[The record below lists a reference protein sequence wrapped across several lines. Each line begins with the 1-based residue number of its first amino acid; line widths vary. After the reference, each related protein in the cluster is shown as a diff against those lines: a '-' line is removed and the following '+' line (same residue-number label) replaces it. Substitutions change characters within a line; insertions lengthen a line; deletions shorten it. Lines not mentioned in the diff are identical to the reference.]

1 MIKIYSDKKFLTRK
15 NVFPC
20 VMFGSVLIFVL
31 IETLYFKENVGLLSF
46 IIAVPVFI
54 SSILKML
61 SNGLESIN
69 DKLTNFIE
77 RIKSWPEITY
87 EMLDAV
93 RLASRK
99 EKNEIIENLT
109 KDDNLR
115 EALEQYKKAFSIRQ
129 KIRKARRILLFLYYL
144 LLMLTLVLLF
154 LREDV
159 YLVLSQI
166 FSETNTEIL
175 AIWSF
180 VVILFEIMM
189 KDVIEDLFVSLT
201 HKLIGINYDYY

>member
-1 MIKIYSDKKFLTRK
+1 MIKIYSDKKFLIRK

-54 SSILKML
+54 SSILKTF

-69 DKLTNFIE
+69 DKLTNFIA
-77 RIKSWPEITY
+77 RIKDWPDITY

-93 RLASRK
+93 RLANKK
-99 EKNEIIENLT
+99 EKNKIIENLT
-109 KDDNLR
+109 KDNNLR
-115 EALEQYKKAFSIRQ
+115 ETLEQYKKAFSIRR
-129 KIRKARRILLFLYYL
+129 KIRNARRILLFLYYL

-189 KDVIEDLFVSLT
+189 KDVIEDLFISLT
-201 HKLIGINYDYY
+201 HKIIVINYDYY

>member
-1 MIKIYSDKKFLTRK
+1 
-15 NVFPC
+15 
-20 VMFGSVLIFVL
+20 MF
-31 IETLYFKENVGLLSF
+31 
-46 IIAVPVFI
+46 
-54 SSILKML
+54 

-69 DKLTNFIE
+69 DRLTNFIE
-77 RIKSWPEITY
+77 RLKDWPGITY
-87 EMLDAV
+87 EMIDAV
-93 RLASRK
+93 RLASKK

-109 KDDNLR
+109 KDDNRR
-115 EALEQYKKAFSIRQ
+115 ETLEQYKKAFSIRQ
-129 KIRKARRILLFLYYL
+129 KIRRARRILLFLYYL

-154 LREDV
+154 LREDI

-166 FSETNTEIL
+166 FSETNTEML

-201 HKLIGINYDYY
+201 HRLIGINYDYY

>member
-1 MIKIYSDKKFLTRK
+1 MIKIYSDKKFFTKK

-31 IETLYFKENVGLLSF
+31 IETLYFKENVGLFSF

-54 SSILKML
+54 SSILKTL

-77 RIKSWPEITY
+77 KIKKWPDITY

-93 RLASRK
+93 RLANK
-99 EKNEIIENLT
+99 QEKNKIIGNLT
-109 KDDNLR
+109 KDINLQ
-115 EALEQYKKAFSIRQ
+115 ETLEQYKKAFSVRQ
-129 KIRKARRILLFLYYL
+129 KIRKARKVLLFLYYF

-154 LREDV
+154 LREDI
-159 YLVLSQI
+159 YLILSQI
-166 FSETNTEIL
+166 FSEANTEIL

-180 VVILFEIMM
+180 VVILFEIVM
-189 KDVIEDLFVSLT
+189 KDVVEDLFVSLT

>member
-1 MIKIYSDKKFLTRK
+1 MIKIYSDKKILIRK

-31 IETLYFKENVGLLSF
+31 IETLYFNENVGLLSF

-54 SSILKML
+54 SSILKMF

-69 DKLTNFIE
+69 DKLTNFIA
-77 RIKSWPEITY
+77 RLKDCPGINY

-93 RLASRK
+93 RLAIKK
-99 EKNEIIENLT
+99 EKNEIIENST
-109 KDDNLR
+109 KDNNLR
-115 EALEQYKKAFSIRQ
+115 ETLEQYKKAFSVRQ

-189 KDVIEDLFVSLT
+189 KDVIEDLFISLT
-201 HKLIGINYDYY
+201 HKIIGINYDYY

>member
-1 MIKIYSDKKFLTRK
+1 MIKIYSDKKFLIRK

-31 IETLYFKENVGLLSF
+31 FETLYFKENVGLLSF

-69 DKLTNFIE
+69 DRLTNFIE
-77 RIKSWPEITY
+77 RIKKWPEITY

-93 RLASRK
+93 RLASKK

-115 EALEQYKKAFSIRQ
+115 ETLEQYKKAFSIRQ

-154 LREDV
+154 LREDI

-166 FSETNTEIL
+166 FSETNTEML

-201 HKLIGINYDYY
+201 HRLIGINYDYY

>member
-1 MIKIYSDKKFLTRK
+1 MIKIYSDKKILIRK

-31 IETLYFKENVGLLSF
+31 IETLYFNENVGLLSF

-54 SSILKML
+54 SSILKMF

-69 DKLTNFIE
+69 DKLTNFIA
-77 RIKSWPEITY
+77 RLKDWPGITY

-93 RLASRK
+93 RLASKK
-99 EKNEIIENLT
+99 EKNEIIENST
-109 KDDNLR
+109 KDNNLR
-115 EALEQYKKAFSIRQ
+115 ETLEQYKKAFSVRQ

-189 KDVIEDLFVSLT
+189 KDVIEDLFISLT
-201 HKLIGINYDYY
+201 HKIIGINYDYY